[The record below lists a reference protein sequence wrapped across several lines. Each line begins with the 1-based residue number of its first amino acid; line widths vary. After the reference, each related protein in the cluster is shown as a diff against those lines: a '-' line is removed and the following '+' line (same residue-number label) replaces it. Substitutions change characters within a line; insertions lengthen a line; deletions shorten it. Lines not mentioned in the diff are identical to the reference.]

1 MGRPVTGDEQGR
13 CSRGGRVSPARGCP
27 HGNLAE
33 TGTVP
38 ACEDD
43 GITQEDGAVETRG
56 PAAGRP
62 GSAASLRPSRQQLSA
77 PESERPG
84 QWTPAPSAYQ
94 VSLPLVRVRGAQA
107 GGGAGGL
114 PRATQRVGDRRAS
127 PRHAEGAA
135 EAGRHPAAGVLV
147 RAANGSEGEEAWPLA
162 FCRPRRYGGLRVF
175 PAIVSGAG
183 VQSRPAGFS
192 RARRLTFKF
201 LSPRHSAEMHA
212 GQEGV
217 LFGGWS

>member
-1 MGRPVTGDEQGR
+1 MFSGRQGQ
-13 CSRGGRVSPARGCP
+13 SRTWLSAWKPRRDRHCPCLRGRWHHTGGRGS
-27 HGNLAE
+27 GNA
-33 TGTVP
+33 GP
-38 ACEDD
+38 SS
-43 GITQEDGAVETRG
+43 GETRLRSES
-56 PAAGRP
+56 PSLTTAAECP
-62 GSAASLRPSRQQLSA
+62 GVRA
-77 PESERPG
+77 PR

-162 FCRPRRYGGLRVF
+162 FCRPRRSGGLRAF

-201 LSPRHSAEMHA
+201 LSPRHSAEVHA

>member
-1 MGRPVTGDEQGR
+1 MSRVGVLGEAGSVPHVAVRMETSQRPALSLLARTMASHRRTGQWK
-13 CSRGGRVSPARGCP
+13 RGAQQRGDPAPQRVSVP
-27 HGNLAE
+27 HDS
-33 TGTVP
+33 P
-38 ACEDD
+38 
-43 GITQEDGAVETRG
+43 
-56 PAAGRP
+56 
-62 GSAASLRPSRQQLSA
+62 SA

-162 FCRPRRYGGLRVF
+162 FCRPRRSGGLRAF

-201 LSPRHSAEMHA
+201 LSPRHSAEVHA